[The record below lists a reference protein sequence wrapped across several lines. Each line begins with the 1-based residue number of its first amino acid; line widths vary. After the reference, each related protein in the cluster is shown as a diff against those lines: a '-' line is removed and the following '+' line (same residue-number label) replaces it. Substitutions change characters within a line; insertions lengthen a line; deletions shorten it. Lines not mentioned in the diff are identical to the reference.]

1 MTDFLIKKF
10 IKNYKNTENS
20 AVRAA
25 YGKFSSY
32 VGIFC
37 NILLFS
43 GKLTAGLLSGSVSV
57 MADAVNNL
65 SDASSSIISLFG
77 FKLAERPADEEHP
90 YGHGRYEYLSGLM
103 VAVLI
108 IVIGVELLKSSFD
121 KILNP
126 EPVEFGWMT
135 VAILAASILLKLWMM
150 MFNRKTGKTIG
161 SQTLI
166 ATSADSRNDAI
177 STSAVLAAALISR
190 FTGARLDGWMGLAVA
205 VFILI
210 SGYELIKDTIDPL
223 LGRAPNGDT
232 VRAIRDKIMSYPN
245 VLGTH
250 DLMIHDYG
258 PGRQFASVHVEMAAE
273 GDVLENHDI
282 IDNIEQD
289 FLNNDGLNI
298 VIHFDPIVTG
308 DGCVNDLRVWLAEE
322 VKIIHPQLT
331 IHDLRVVPGVTHTNV
346 VFDCVK
352 PFDLDMT
359 DGELRAAITALV
371 RREHPDYNCV
381 ITVDRSYAAM
391 PH

>member
-166 ATSADSRNDAI
+166 ATSADSRNDAV